1 MFIYDICSVIRLDFP
16 KIEIINIGF
25 SVKNVPF
32 DLKGDLILTDPIKLD
47 LAFSSFLRQSPKQRI
62 KNLKRFDVKLIGT
75 FKDMTYNGQ
84 IIYDFANK
92 YKGKI
97 SNEKIKVLLEKANF
111 KFTYIGGLDILIN
124 KLKFDYIKQNN
135 EYRLLFTRFKNN
147 IDFNHIRFKLM
158 KFNSGF
164 YDGKLEG
171 KGHIDTA
178 VSPFGLLLNFDVN
191 GLSTEPLESI
201 IPFFA
206 KIKGKAEIQANY
218 RNRPGKKF
226 QGSIIVRDG
235 TLNNL
240 QFLDWLSKFFK
251 IPHLKRIEFSDLS
264 ANFLV
269 NTDSYSLENISLTSE
284 DVGLGGFF
292 RLYSNQLVSS
302 RLSLFF
308 SREVLEASSRFKLIL
323 KLLGKDFT
331 DLSFDFQL
339 SGLLHDMNFKWLDS
353 YFKKRVR
360 DSIPDFVERGIERK
374 INNLMRKEI
383 EQDNSN
389 Q

>member
-1 MFIYDICSVIRLDFP
+1 MKMNSDLFKKYGSKLKEKQISYQKGLLLYP
-16 KIEIINIGF
+16 KLAFVNEM
-25 SVKNVPF
+25 
-32 DLKGDLILTDPIKLD
+32 LKFGSLFAYHSNNNASDVRDLINTLWGNG
-47 LAFSSFLRQSPKQRI
+47 FVF
-62 KNLKRFDVKLIGT
+62 FDVKLIGT

-111 KFTYIGGLDILIN
+111 KFTYTGGLDILIN

-251 IPHLKRIEFSDLS
+251 IPHLKRIEFSNLS

-269 NTDSYSLENISLTSE
+269 NTDIY
-284 DVGLGGFF
+284 
-292 RLYSNQLVSS
+292 LV
-302 RLSLFF
+302 
-308 SREVLEASSRFKLIL
+308 
-323 KLLGKDFT
+323 
-331 DLSFDFQL
+331 
-339 SGLLHDMNFKWLDS
+339 DS
-353 YFKKRVR
+353 H
-360 DSIPDFVERGIERK
+360 IH
-374 INNLMRKEI
+374 
-383 EQDNSN
+383 
-389 Q
+389 